1 MPRKWNLQ
9 LLETSDLIYFANLTS
24 NFAKSG
30 DTEPHMKFSANR
42 LVFILGAFI
51 LALMAIDGLV
61 QLNKTALSEYG
72 VGSSSWVTADSA
84 MALFLVGL
92 VAGMV
97 VGIGI
102 FFGYLV
108 WREKKYAEEPDEVAA
123 LLEEIAR
130 EEAALENPLYVE
142 ETQQRE
148 EHSESMDPWERPAD
162 WWKQDED

>member
-1 MPRKWNLQ
+1 
-9 LLETSDLIYFANLTS
+9 
-24 NFAKSG
+24 
-30 DTEPHMKFSANR
+30 
-42 LVFILGAFI
+42 
-51 LALMAIDGLV
+51 
-61 QLNKTALSEYG
+61 
-72 VGSSSWVTADSA
+72 

-142 ETQQRE
+142 ENQQRE